1 MGYSRRKATA
11 AKLELPTRT
20 RKEVE
25 LVFNHQIVGNVK
37 KGSDNKRVITAA
49 TFTVMLHGK
58 YLEMQLNYEAK
69 TVQSLL
75 QFKFPQEFSLSAN
88 KKCYSSEAE
97 LIKLIK
103 MIILP
108 SVKEERK
115 RLSKPDQAVKV
126 ISDVF
131 RGQISDDMLNLFKEN
146 NTKTVFVPAN
156 MTNLL

>member
-58 YLEMQLNYEAK
+58 YLDMQLNYEAK
-69 TVQSLL
+69 TIQSLL

-103 MIILP
+103 IILP

>member
-1 MGYSRRKATA
+1 
-11 AKLELPTRT
+11 
-20 RKEVE
+20 
-25 LVFNHQIVGNVK
+25 
-37 KGSDNKRVITAA
+37 
-49 TFTVMLHGK
+49 
-58 YLEMQLNYEAK
+58 
-69 TVQSLL
+69 
-75 QFKFPQEFSLSAN
+75 
-88 KKCYSSEAE
+88 
-97 LIKLIK
+97 